1 MDEVLMAIGCID
13 DFELEEV
20 DDDDPTIKRLKESHQ
35 LYIDIQ
41 KTVWGAQEGRAYGN
55 SQWRA
60 FPRPKRD

>member
-1 MDEVLMAIGCID
+1 VQEMDEVLMAIGCID

-41 KTVWGAQEGRAYGN
+41 KTVWGAQE
-55 SQWRA
+55 
-60 FPRPKRD
+60 